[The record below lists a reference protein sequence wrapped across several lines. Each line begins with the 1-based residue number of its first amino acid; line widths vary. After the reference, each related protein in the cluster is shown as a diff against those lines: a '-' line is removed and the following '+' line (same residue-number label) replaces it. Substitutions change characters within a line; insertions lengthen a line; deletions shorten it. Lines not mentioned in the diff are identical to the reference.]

1 MPETNGQLEQAS
13 PVAVA
18 YARSLLELANER
30 NVAQEVGGEMKVIS
44 QLMSDNPSFKEFLA
58 NPSVGQ
64 NERSKVIDKIFKG
77 QVSELVYN
85 LIRVADS
92 KGRAGILD
100 EIADAFLKL
109 LDEQLGNVDVQV
121 TTARE
126 LDGGQE
132 DAIRQRIS
140 QVLGKN
146 PILHKQVD
154 ESIIG
159 GLVVRVG
166 DKVMDASVKTQ
177 LKSMREKLLASGA

>member
-1 MPETNGQLEQAS
+1 MDTNGQVDQAS

-30 NVAQEVGGEMKVIS
+30 NTARDVGEEMKAIS
-44 QLMSDNPSFKEFLA
+44 QLMKENPQFKEFLA
-58 NPSVGQ
+58 NPAVGHNDRQ
-64 NERSKVIDKIFKG
+64 RVIENVFKG
-77 QVSELVYN
+77 QASELVYN
-85 LIRVADS
+85 LIRVANA
-92 KGRAGILD
+92 KGRAGVLD
-100 EIADAFLKL
+100 EIAATYSKL
-109 LDEQLGNVDVQV
+109 LDEQLGNIDVQV
-121 TTARE
+121 TTARD

-146 PILHKQVD
+146 PILHKHVD

-159 GLVVRVG
+159 GVVVRVG

-177 LKSMREKLLASGA
+177 LKSMRERLLASGA